1 MVGCFALYA
10 SGPAAIEAPRAW
22 TTRGYLVATGDSTA
36 PLEAGERAAVA
47 RLLEA
52 AHDSLNDGRLRL
64 LDRIEVADH
73 LVNVLDAAAL
83 DVRRG
88 WREGRLDAAV
98 GELDRLVQRLA
109 DAAKAPEHNAAD
121 PFTTDAPHRPLTNS
135 GP

>member
-1 MVGCFALYA
+1 MQ
-10 SGPAAIEAPRAW
+10 
-22 TTRGYLVATGDSTA
+22 DSTA
-36 PLEAGERAAVA
+36 RPIEPGERAAVA

-52 AHDSLNDGRLRL
+52 SRDALGDKRLRL
-64 LDRIEVADH
+64 LDRIEVTDH
-73 LVNVLDAAAL
+73 LAGVFDAAAL

-109 DAAKAPEHNAAD
+109 DAAAAPESNPAD
-121 PFTTDAPHRPLTNS
+121 PYLAGRPITNS

>member
-1 MVGCFALYA
+1 VQ
-10 SGPAAIEAPRAW
+10 
-22 TTRGYLVATGDSTA
+22 DSTA
-36 PLEAGERAAVA
+36 PLQPGERAAIA

-52 AHDSLNDGRLRL
+52 SRDALCDKRLHL

-73 LVNVLDAAAL
+73 FAGVFDAAAL

-109 DAAKAPEHNAAD
+109 DVAQVPERNPAD
-121 PFTTDAPHRPLTNS
+121 PFTTDAPHRPITNS

>member
-1 MVGCFALYA
+1 MQ
-10 SGPAAIEAPRAW
+10 
-22 TTRGYLVATGDSTA
+22 DSTA
-36 PLEAGERAAVA
+36 RPIEAGERAVIA

-52 AHDSLNDGRLRL
+52 ARDALQDKRLHL
-64 LDRIEVADH
+64 LDRIEVADY
-73 LVNVLDAAAL
+73 LVNAFDAAAL

-109 DAAKAPEHNAAD
+109 DAAQTPEHNAAD
-121 PFTTDAPHRPLTNS
+121 PYHVDVPHRPITNS

>member
-1 MVGCFALYA
+1 MADTPGGADVTNP
-10 SGPAAIEAPRAW
+10 S
-22 TTRGYLVATGDSTA
+22 A
-36 PLEAGERAAVA
+36 PLEAGERAAIA

-52 AHDSLNDGRLRL
+52 ARDSLGDKRLHL
-64 LDRIEVADH
+64 LDRIEVADY
-73 LVNVLDAAAL
+73 LATVFDAAAL

-109 DAAKAPEHNAAD
+109 DAAAAPQDNPAD
-121 PFTTDAPHRPLTNS
+121 PFTVETPHRPVTNS

>member
-1 MVGCFALYA
+1 MADTPGGADLK
-10 SGPAAIEAPRAW
+10 
-22 TTRGYLVATGDSTA
+22 DSTA
-36 PLEAGERAAVA
+36 PLEASERAAIA

-52 AHDSLNDGRLRL
+52 ARDALGDKRLHL

-73 LVNVLDAAAL
+73 LVNVLDGAAL

-88 WREGRLDAAV
+88 WRQGRLDAAV

-109 DAAKAPEHNAAD
+109 DAAQAPEHNAAD
-121 PFTTDAPHRPLTNS
+121 PFTVETPHRPITNS

>member
-1 MVGCFALYA
+1 M
-10 SGPAAIEAPRAW
+10 
-22 TTRGYLVATGDSTA
+22 
-36 PLEAGERAAVA
+36 
-47 RLLEA
+47 EA
-52 AHDSLNDGRLRL
+52 ARDALGDKRLRL

-73 LVNVLDAAAL
+73 LVTVLDAAAL

-109 DAAKAPEHNAAD
+109 DAAQAPEHNAAD
-121 PFTTDAPHRPLTNS
+121 PFRVNAPHRPLTNS

>member
-1 MVGCFALYA
+1 MK
-10 SGPAAIEAPRAW
+10 
-22 TTRGYLVATGDSTA
+22 DSTA
-36 PLEAGERAAVA
+36 PLVASERAAIA

-52 AHDSLNDGRLRL
+52 SRDALSDKRLHL

-73 LVNVLDAAAL
+73 LAGAFDAAAL

-109 DAAKAPEHNAAD
+109 DAAAAPESNPAD
-121 PFTTDAPHRPLTNS
+121 PYLAGRPITNS

>member
-1 MVGCFALYA
+1 MQ
-10 SGPAAIEAPRAW
+10 
-22 TTRGYLVATGDSTA
+22 DSTA

-52 AHDSLNDGRLRL
+52 ARDALGDQRLHL

-73 LVNVLDAAAL
+73 LAGAFDAAAL

-109 DAAKAPEHNAAD
+109 DAAQAPERNPAD
-121 PFTTDAPHRPLTNS
+121 PFTVDAPHRPITNS

>member
-1 MVGCFALYA
+1 MD
-10 SGPAAIEAPRAW
+10 RK
-22 TTRGYLVATGDSTA
+22 DSTA
-36 PLEAGERAAVA
+36 PLDLGERASVA

-52 AHDSLNDGRLRL
+52 ARDSLGDKRLHL
-64 LDRIEVADH
+64 LDRIEVADY
-73 LVNVLDAAAL
+73 LVTVFDGAAL

-109 DAAKAPEHNAAD
+109 DAAAAPESNPAD
-121 PFTTDAPHRPLTNS
+121 PYLAGRPITNS

>member
-1 MVGCFALYA
+1 MA
-10 SGPAAIEAPRAW
+10 
-22 TTRGYLVATGDSTA
+22 DSTA
-36 PLEAGERAAVA
+36 RPIEAGERAAIA

-52 AHDSLNDGRLRL
+52 SRDALGDKRLHL

-73 LVNVLDAAAL
+73 LVNAFDAAAL

-98 GELDRLVQRLA
+98 AELDRLVQRLA
-109 DAAKAPEHNAAD
+109 DAAQAPERNTAD
-121 PFTTDAPHRPLTNS
+121 PFTVDAPHRPITNS